1 MKDTEIKVT
10 VVIPVFNSERFLR
23 QCLDSVLWQTLR
35 EIEVICVDDRSTD
48 RSREILVEYQA
59 GDKRIS
65 VIHNAEN
72 LGAGRCRNLGIERA
86 RGAVS
91 YTHLTLPTIL
101 LV

>member
-72 LGAGRCRNLGIERA
+72 LGAGR
-86 RGAVS
+86 
-91 YTHLTLPTIL
+91 
-101 LV
+101 